1 MDKWRQDFKSNTGH
15 HTESEN
21 ILGFEIFQ
29 LPNEIIFKIFNN
41 LDILTLHQCCQVSK
55 SIKRICSSL
64 INTQLKSNLVLV
76 KAIYLVKE
84 EKNLRNYLF
93 DETYSRGRLFYMM

>member
-55 SIKRICSSL
+55 SIKKICSSL
-64 INTQLKSNLVLV
+64 ISSQLKSDLMLLKVINMM
-76 KAIYLVKE
+76 KE
-84 EKNLRNYLF
+84 DKNLRNYLF
-93 DETYSRGRLFYMM
+93 DKTYPRSRLVNMM